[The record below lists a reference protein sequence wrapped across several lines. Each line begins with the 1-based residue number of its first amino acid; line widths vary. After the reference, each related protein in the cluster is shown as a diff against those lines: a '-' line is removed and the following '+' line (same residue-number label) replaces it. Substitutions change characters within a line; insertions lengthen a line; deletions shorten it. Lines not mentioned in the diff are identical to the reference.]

1 MRLLSFHGLC
11 FANKYK
17 IALCYYFSLFLV
29 LVLSSSNVSICSE
42 SLEVSSSVRKSQ
54 WMTEEAWESS
64 LGLQLIDSLVSI
76 SGTIMTPSG
85 GDPMNLGLKI
95 TTSRISD
102 ECLITA
108 PLWATT
114 ARGPRTITALSTQT
128 NWGSINSP
136 YPRCTPQSQILA
148 RPLLRNLL
156 TIPSHPWIIGLL
168 WRDH

>member
-1 MRLLSFHGLC
+1 MRLMSFHGLFC
-11 FANKYK
+11 HKYK
-17 IALCYYFSLFLV
+17 VALCYYFSFV
-29 LVLSSSNVSICSE
+29 LVLSSSNVSICSVPGSVLQHE
-42 SLEVSSSVRKSQ
+42 EEPVDDGGGMGIQPLSS
-54 WMTEEAWESS
+54 A
-64 LGLQLIDSLVSI
+64 DSRVSI

-85 GDPMNLGLKI
+85 GDLMNLGLKI

-102 ECLITA
+102 ECLITG

-148 RPLLRNLL
+148 HPLLRNLL

>member
-1 MRLLSFHGLC
+1 
-11 FANKYK
+11 
-17 IALCYYFSLFLV
+17 
-29 LVLSSSNVSICSE
+29 
-42 SLEVSSSVRKSQ
+42 
-54 WMTEEAWESS
+54 
-64 LGLQLIDSLVSI
+64 
-76 SGTIMTPSG
+76 
-85 GDPMNLGLKI
+85 MNLGLKI

-136 YPRCTPQSQILA
+136 CRRCTPRSQILA

-156 TIPSHPWIIGLL
+156 TTPSHPWIIGLL